1 MKIALFSKYGNASSR
16 KNEYL
21 KTSYIYTI
29 DRGFQE
35 LSSSKL
41 CFNNKVFARAKR
53 INYLKMCGTN
63 GQFTQSQYVTYNNVE
78 FYYSKLREIEVCREF
93 DGASFE
99 KKINLLSRSW
109 TRDTFKTNM
118 SQNFWYTRYK

>member
-21 KTSYIYTI
+21 KISYIYTI

-41 CFNNKVFARAKR
+41 CFNNKVFACAKR
-53 INYLKMCGTN
+53 INYLKMCGTK
-63 GQFTQSQYVTYNNVE
+63 GQFTQSHYVTYKNVE
-78 FYYSKLREIEVCREF
+78 FYCSKLREIEVCREF

-99 KKINLLSRSW
+99 KKINVLSRS
-109 TRDTFKTNM
+109 
-118 SQNFWYTRYK
+118 